1 MFLLTAGALNGQTGL
16 VKIWVVDANGQTDT
30 VLLGL
35 QPAASNGVDT
45 ALGER
50 NLFQELAAPPTLRSI
65 QRVTADH
72 RCLHREVFGTGTDRT
87 SIYFDGN
94 RDLAVDLRSATDRDS
109 LSFELTIE
117 VSAYPATVYADAS
130 QIGPLNRR
138 MLVLGKNPLCE
149 VTLIW
154 GVLDGHTT
162 PPQPLFHLNEN
173 LTTLVLLTDAD
184 VSSPTGID
192 LTPFRVYPTVVYDQL
207 HLETPLPADD
217 YRVSVIHSSGY
228 PIRPPQIL
236 SADQPIPTSSWPP
249 GLYLVCLH
257 SRTTGN
263 LLVARKVIKH

>member
-1 MFLLTAGALNGQTGL
+1 MVALNGQTGL

-35 QPAASNGVDT
+35 QPTARNGVDT

-50 NLFQELAAPPTLRSI
+50 NLYQQLASPPTIRSI
-65 QRVTADH
+65 QRVPADH
-72 RCLHREVFGTGTDRT
+72 QCLNREVFGTGTGHT
-87 SIYFDGN
+87 PIYFDDN

-109 LSFELTIE
+109 LCFELTIE

-149 VTLIW
+149 VPLIW
-154 GVLDGHTT
+154 GLFDGNTT
-162 PPQPLFHLNEN
+162 QPKPLFHLSEN

-184 VSSPTGID
+184 VSSPNGID
-192 LTPFRVYPTVVYDQL
+192 LTSFRVYPTVVHDQL
-207 HLETPLPADD
+207 HLEAPWPADD
-217 YRVSVIHSSGY
+217 YWVSVVHSSGY
-228 PIRPPQIL
+228 PIRSPQIL
-236 SADQPIPTSSWPP
+236 SADQPIRSSSWPP
-249 GLYLVCLH
+249 GLYMVCIH

-263 LLVARKVIKH
+263 LLFARRVIKH